1 MKRMNRRQFLK
12 ASGSAA
18 AGVILSTSGCANLK
32 TTIQAPTQ
40 TNLPAM
46 AEQWTETSPPTSTPL
61 EPTPTPPNLIPTFT
75 PLPLPIVREYRR
87 PEIIQFHPKTK
98 SRVVHAANAQVWEK
112 DLLSTTILRD
122 LVGLSIVQLTGLP
135 AAKDAWLALFNP
147 TEKIAIKVNAFRN
160 SSLWTHV
167 PLVKAV
173 TDSMTEAGIP
183 GENIT
188 IFDYYTEE
196 LKTAGFTINK
206 DGPSVRCYG
215 TDDAAFGA
223 RWPVDV
229 SSVQLSDI
237 LVGTDALIN
246 MPVLKT
252 HGMSGITFAL
262 KNHYGCVSNP
272 ALLHMI
278 DPMLPELNKLPPI
291 KDATRLVIGDALGAS
306 IVGRAS
312 LPYWVE
318 DMKGDSILMSFD
330 PLAQD
335 RVALDML
342 IQMAEAMDEDT
353 DYMTGLSSAWMD
365 RAQTAGLG
373 TNDLKNI
380 ELVELKVD

>member
-1 MKRMNRRQFLK
+1 MKRMNRRQFFK
-12 ASGSAA
+12 ISGSAA
-18 AGVILSTSGCANLK
+18 AGAILATSGCASPK
-32 TTIQAPTQ
+32 TTAQLPTLTAQPAPTDR
-40 TNLPAM
+40 
-46 AEQWTETSPPTSTPL
+46 WTETPAPTSTPV
-61 EPTPTPPNLIPTFT
+61 EPTPEQINLISTFT
-75 PLPLPIVREYRR
+75 PMPLPIVREYRR

-98 SRVVHAANAQVWEK
+98 SRVVRAANAQVWEK
-112 DLLSTTILRD
+112 DKLSPTILRSMVD
-122 LVGLSIVQLTGLP
+122 LSIVQLTGLP
-135 AAKDAWLALFNP
+135 AAKDAWLALFDP
-147 TEKIAIKVNAFRN
+147 AEKIAIKVNAFRN
-160 SSLWTHV
+160 SSLWTHA
-167 PLVKAV
+167 PLVMAV

-188 IFDYYTEE
+188 IFDYYTGE
-196 LKTAGFTINK
+196 LETAGFTINK
-206 DGPSVRCYG
+206 DGPGVRCYG
-215 TDDAAFGA
+215 TENDYGA

-237 LVGTDALIN
+237 LVGADALIN
-246 MPVLKT
+246 MPVMKT

-272 ALLHMI
+272 SLLHMI
-278 DPMLPELNKLPPI
+278 DPMLPALNTLPPI

-318 DMKGDSILMSFD
+318 DQKGDSILMSFD

-335 RVALDML
+335 RVALAML
-342 IQMAEAMDEDT
+342 IQMAKAMNEDT
-353 DYMTGLSSAWMD
+353 GYMTGLSSAWMD

-380 ELVELKVD
+380 DLVELKVE